1 MNSNRGRAQRNAKTR
16 HFWGFCVLLRSS
28 AVLLL
33 FACADAKQQGQW
45 PIGKEELAQKPDAA
59 DATYRRYCIGCHG
72 IDGKGNGG
80 LGADFTLPGGVLGK
94 ADAELVASVRD
105 GKRGQLATMPAH
117 RPVLSDAQIDAVVRL
132 VRQRFAP
139 R

>member
-1 MNSNRGRAQRNAKTR
+1 MKR
-16 HFWGFCVLLRSS
+16 L

-33 FACADAKQQGQW
+33 LLGACSEAKQAGQW
-45 PIGKEELAQKPDAA
+45 PIGKDELAQSSDAA

-72 IDGKGNGG
+72 SDGRGNGG
-80 LGADFTLPGGVLGK
+80 LGADFTLAGGALMK
-94 ADAELVASVRD
+94 SDAELVASVRD
-105 GKRGQLATMPAH
+105 GRRGTLATMPAH
-117 RPVLSDAQIDAVVRL
+117 RPVLSDAQITAVVQL

>member
-1 MNSNRGRAQRNAKTR
+1 MNSNHGRTR
-16 HFWGFCVLLRSS
+16 KNTKAIFCFCALLCSS
-28 AVLLL
+28 VVPILS
-33 FACADAKQQGQW
+33 CSDAKQGGQW
-45 PIGKEELAQKPDAA
+45 PIGKGELAQTPDAA

-72 IDGKGNGG
+72 IDGRGNGG

-117 RPVLSDAQIDAVVRL
+117 RPVLSDAQITAVIEL
-132 VRQRFAP
+132 VRQRFTP